1 MKYQLPFHLALFLAT
16 SCKFQCSHKLAIS
29 TCYGLSFHRKPVSES
44 DSIIKENR
52 RQIFNKNI
60 HFSLLLGY
68 LIYIAASSFQSAEA
82 DKIES

>member
-29 TCYGLSFHRKPVSES
+29 TCYGLNFHRKPVSES

-60 HFSLLLGY
+60 HFSLLGY